1 MWEEAV
7 MNTCCVC
14 GCTKYMGIKPGL
26 HFQLPSEDR
35 NSKWNT
41 TNRAEGELAAYKL
54 SKVLVGSTLRLV
66 SWALVFTGQLK
77 LVCIDI
83 LLYLYDT
90 EYTCTSLGEPEDHQ

>member
-1 MWEEAV
+1 M

-35 NSKWNT
+35 NLKWNT

-54 SKVLVGSTLRLV
+54 SKKC
-66 SWALVFTGQLK
+66 WWEALCDQLAG
-77 LVCIDI
+77 L
-83 LLYLYDT
+83 
-90 EYTCTSLGEPEDHQ
+90 